1 MNLHLLFLTFAEV
14 HADLQEK
21 NSFQGSFRKLAS

>member
-1 MNLHLLFLTFAEV
+1 MNLHLFFLTFAEV
-14 HADLQEK
+14 QADLQKK